1 VPHVARKARCA
12 GAKNRVS
19 GSGVEMR
26 DKLSEWQFGIHD
38 NGIGIESEH
47 FESIFEIFQPL
58 PRNIQALGLV

>member
-1 VPHVARKARCA
+1 MGLNIAAPNQREGV
-12 GAKNRVS
+12 NIS
-19 GSGVEMR
+19 VEMR
-26 DKLSEWQFGIHD
+26 DKLREWQFGIHD

>member
-1 VPHVARKARCA
+1 
-12 GAKNRVS
+12 
-19 GSGVEMR
+19 MR